1 MMRCSVMAFVL
12 SALTVVAT
20 QAHKYEYNFRNTP
33 ISQAHVKI
41 ARENPDV
48 NLSFIY
54 KDLDN
59 YKTSA
64 SIGTDNVY
72 EAVRTIVGLNPISVI
87 RKDGGIYVEALQHGR
102 FVYSGSVLGSDGEP
116 VAAATIMLL
125 ARADSTVITYGI
137 SDGEGRFRI
146 PCDHNGVIGKV
157 SCMGYKTRH
166 LLFDNYNMGTLV
178 IEALPVSLAMVT
190 VEGSTANLYS
200 DKSVYLPTKNQKKT
214 AQTAQDL
221 IQRMAIP
228 QLAVGEDIKTNTGQ
242 QVDIYIDYVPATSN
256 ELTGMLVS
264 DVKRVEYYDYPSD
277 PRFQG
282 KSHVV
287 NFVMQRY
294 EYGGYAKGVY
304 YDNFVMSR
312 QINGFGKLQY
322 KRMTYDVAGG
332 VFFMRDKKYYEDTYE
347 TYRLPQSDGNVK
359 EIQRNSIVDNTKKTC
374 NDYWASFKALY
385 KTDKVTMSNMF
396 SIEFDRMPKYITEGH
411 VEYSS
416 DEYEGSE
423 YSSLSSDRINSFA
436 YNGYWYFALP
446 GNNTITFNPKYA
458 YTNTQQNSRY
468 EENGADA
475 IVNGAKDDSHQ
486 VAGDIAFV
494 HSFGKAG
501 TLKAMCQG
509 RFLLNKTRYSG
520 SSSVSDKAQTLRLGP
535 GVSYSYSGDK
545 LYGTLGIGLNW
556 DRSEYGD
563 IVENTTAPWTN
574 LSMQYAV
581 NKKHSVSID
590 FNYQKSIPS
599 SGYRSAAV
607 IRSNPLMSYTGNPLL
622 VPYNSI
628 YTEGSYTF
636 IINRS
641 FNVAVFGNVWVVDNR
656 YVYDYE
662 ANATGVLRT
671 IKQPLGG
678 FSQWQ
683 YGVRGTGKALN
694 DNLQLSLSGY
704 MLRGHNGAPYNW
716 NKGRVV
722 VAASAYYYLKNFYFG
737 ATYRSPMV
745 YPDGCMI
752 GMWMDTRSNYT
763 LQVGWSNDRWNLR
776 FYTRNPIHGNTYAT
790 KSTTQSRYYD
800 SINHIYTGSY
810 VRFFQIS
817 ATYTFG
823 YGKKVKAGNE
833 AYQADGASSGI
844 LNK

>member
-1 MMRCSVMAFVL
+1 MIRGSVMAFAFA
-12 SALTVVAT
+12 ALTVVAT

-33 ISQAHVKI
+33 ISQALVKV

-59 YKTSA
+59 YRTSA
-64 SIGTDNVY
+64 RISTDNDY
-72 EAVRTIVGLNPISVI
+72 EAVRAIVGLNPISVV
-87 RKDGGIYVEALQHGR
+87 RKDGCIYVEALQHGR
-102 FVYSGSVLGSDGEP
+102 YFYMGSVIGSDGEP
-116 VAAATIMLL
+116 VAAATVMLL
-125 ARADSTVITYGI
+125 SPADSTVVTYGI

-166 LLFDNYNMGTLV
+166 ILFDRYNMGTLV
-178 IEALPVSLAMVT
+178 IDALPVSLATVT

-221 IQRMAIP
+221 IRRMAIP

-242 QVDIYIDYVPATSN
+242 QVDIYIDYVPATGN
-256 ELTGMLVS
+256 ELTGLLVS

-294 EYGGYAKGVY
+294 EYGGYVKGIY

-312 QINGFGKLQY
+312 QLNGFAKLQY
-322 KRMTYDVAGG
+322 KRMTFDVAGG
-332 VFFMRDKKYYEDTYE
+332 VFFMRDKSYYEDTYE
-347 TYRLPQSDGNVK
+347 TYRLPQPDGIVK
-359 EIQRNSIVDNTKKTC
+359 EIQRNTIVDNTKKTRD
-374 NDYWASFKALY
+374 DYWASFKAMY
-385 KTDKVTMSNMF
+385 KTDKVTMSNML
-396 SIEFDRMPKYITEGH
+396 SVEFDRTPKYTTDGH
-411 VEYSS
+411 VSYSS
-416 DEYEGSE
+416 DEYDGSE
-423 YSSLSSDRINSFA
+423 YNSLSSNRINSVA
-436 YNGYWYFALP
+436 YNGYWYFVLP
-446 GNNTITFNPKYA
+446 GNNTITFNPQYA
-458 YTNTQQNSRY
+458 YTNTKQNSRY
-468 EENGADA
+468 EEVGAEA
-475 IVNGAKDDSHQ
+475 IVNGAEDNSHQ
-486 VAGDIAFV
+486 ARGDIAFV

-509 RFLLNKTRYSG
+509 RFLQNKTRYTG
-520 SSSVSDKAQTLRLGP
+520 SSTVSDKAQTLRLGP
-535 GVSYSYSGDK
+535 GVSNSYTGDK

-556 DRSEYGD
+556 DRSEYGTT
-563 IVENTTAPWTN
+563 VENTTAPWTN
-574 LSMQYAV
+574 LSVQYAF
-581 NKKHSVSID
+581 NRKHSLNVSFD
-590 FNYQKSIPS
+590 YQKSIPA

-607 IRSNPLMSYTGNPLL
+607 IQSNPLMSYTGNPSL
-622 VPYNSI
+622 VPYNSF
-628 YTEGSYTF
+628 YTEGNYTF
-636 IINRS
+636 VINKA
-641 FNVAVFGNVWVVDNR
+641 FKVAAFGNVWVVDNR

-683 YGVRGTGKALN
+683 YGVQGTGRFFK
-694 DNLQLSLSGY
+694 DNLQVSLSGY
-704 MLRGHNGAPYNW
+704 MLQGHNGVPYNW
-716 NKGRVV
+716 NKGRAVV
-722 VAASAYYYLKNFYFG
+722 SASAFYYLNDFYFG

-776 FYTRNPIHGNTYAT
+776 FYTRNPIIGNVYAT
-790 KSTTQSRYYD
+790 RSTTQSRYYD
-800 SINHIYTGSY
+800 SIGHIYTGSY
-810 VRFFQIS
+810 TRFFQIS

-823 YGKKVKAGNE
+823 YGKKVKEGNE

-844 LNK
+844 LNR

>member
-1 MMRCSVMAFVL
+1 MAKKFLIATAIAVL
-12 SALTVVAT
+12 SATLAS
-20 QAHKYEYNFRNTP
+20 AHRYDCHFRNAT
-33 ISQAHVKI
+33 ISQALVAI
-41 ARENPDV
+41 AKANPDV
-48 NLSFIY
+48 NISFIY

-59 YKTSA
+59 YRTSA
-64 SIGTDNVY
+64 NISTDNAY
-72 EAVRTIVGLNPISVI
+72 EAVRTVVGLNPISVI
-87 RKDGGIYVEALQHGR
+87 RKDGSIYVEALQHGK
-102 FVYSGSVLGSDGEP
+102 FVYSGSIIGSDSEP
-116 VAAATIMLL
+116 VAAATVMLL
-125 ARADSTVITYGI
+125 SPADSTVVTYGI
-137 SDGEGRFRI
+137 TDGDGYFHI
-146 PCDHNGVIGKV
+146 PCDHDGVIGKI
-157 SCMGYKTRH
+157 SCMGYKTKFQQFATH
-166 LLFDNYNMGTLV
+166 NVGTV
-178 IEALPVSLAMVT
+178 AIDELPVNLATVT

-200 DKSVYLPTKNQKKT
+200 DKSVYLPTKMQKKT

-228 QLAVGEDIKTNTGQ
+228 QLAVDEGIKTNTGQ
-242 QVDIYIDYVPATSN
+242 AVGIYIDYVPATDN

-294 EYGGYAKGVY
+294 EYGGYVKGIY

-312 QINGFGKLQY
+312 QLNGYGKLQY
-322 KRMTYDVAGG
+322 KQMTFDVAGG
-332 VFFMRDKKYYEDTYE
+332 GYFVRDKTYYEDKYE
-347 TYRLPQSDGNVK
+347 IYRLPQPDGTIK
-359 EIQRNSIVDNTKKTC
+359 EVERNTFVDNTKRTC
-374 NDYWASFKALY
+374 NDSWASFKALY
-385 KTDKVTMSNMF
+385 KTDKVTMSNML
-396 SIEFDRMPKYITEGH
+396 SLEFDRMPKYTAEGR

-423 YSSLSSDRINSFA
+423 YNSLSSDRINSIA

-446 GNNTITFNPKYA
+446 GNNTITFNPQYA
-458 YTNTQQNSRY
+458 YTNTRQNSRY
-468 EENGADA
+468 EEVGTEA
-475 IVNGAKDDSHQ
+475 IVNGAEDNSHQ
-486 VAGDIAFV
+486 ARGDIAFV

-509 RFLLNKTRYSG
+509 RFLLNKTRYTG

-535 GVSYSYSGDK
+535 GVNYSYTGDK
-545 LYGTLGIGLNW
+545 LHGSLGVGLNW
-556 DRSEYGD
+556 DRSEYGE
-563 IVENTTAPWTN
+563 IVENSTAPWVN
-574 LSMQYAV
+574 LSAQYAI
-581 NKKHSVSID
+581 NKKHSLRLD

-607 IRSNPLMSYTGNPLL
+607 IQSNPLMSYTGNPSL
-622 VPYNSI
+622 VPFNSF

-636 IINRS
+636 VINKT
-641 FNVAVFGNVWVVDNR
+641 FNVGAFGNVWVVDNR

-662 ANATGVLRT
+662 ANATGVIRT

-678 FSQWQ
+678 FAQWQ
-683 YGVRGTGKALN
+683 YGVRGTGKFFN
-694 DNLQLSLSGY
+694 DNLQLTLSSY
-704 MLRGHNGAPYNW
+704 MFRGHNGVPYNW

-722 VAASAYYYLKNFYFG
+722 VTGSAYYYLKDFYFG
-737 ATYRSPMV
+737 ASYRSTFV

-752 GMWMDTRSNYT
+752 GMWMKTRPNYT
-763 LQVGWSNDRWNLR
+763 LQVGWSNDHWNLR
-776 FYTRNPIHGNTYAT
+776 LYTRNLGLHDCYAT

-800 SINHIYTGSY
+800 SIGHIYTGNY
-810 VRFFQIS
+810 TGFVQLS

-823 YGKKVKAGNE
+823 YGKKVKVGNE